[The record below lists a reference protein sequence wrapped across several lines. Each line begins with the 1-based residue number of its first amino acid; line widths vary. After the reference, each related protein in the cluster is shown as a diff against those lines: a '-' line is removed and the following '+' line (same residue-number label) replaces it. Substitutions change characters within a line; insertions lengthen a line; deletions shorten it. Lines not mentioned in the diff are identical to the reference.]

1 VHPTSSPPEPPPQ
14 LGKRALRLRLWAI
27 VGVWAVL
34 AFPFVIIAFNGHE
47 NIESAQSYCPFKLAT
62 GMPCPGCGITKSLVF
77 FYLGQWEKSISY
89 HLFGPLVVAVSLV
102 LTVLL
107 LLEIVWRRDLTS
119 SFLFR
124 KNAGVVLGAGL
135 AIYHASR
142 LIYFLSTHSLSDI
155 LKESMWG

>member
-1 VHPTSSPPEPPPQ
+1 MSSSPVPPQ
-14 LGKRALRLRLWAI
+14 ALSNRALRLRLWALL
-27 VGVWAVL
+27 GVSTVL
-34 AFPFVIIAFNGHE
+34 VFPIIIIAFNGHQ

-89 HLFGPLVVAVSLV
+89 HLFGPLVIAFSVA
-102 LTVLL
+102 LTFLL
-107 LLEIVWRRDLTS
+107 LLEMIWRRDLTS

-124 KNAGVVLGAGL
+124 KHAGVVLGAGL

-142 LIYFLSTHSLSDI
+142 LIYFLSTHSFSDI

>member
-1 VHPTSSPPEPPPQ
+1 MRSLPVTSLRLSKQ
-14 LGKRALRLRLWAI
+14 AIRLRLWALI
-27 VGVWAVL
+27 GVWAVL
-34 AFPFVIIAFNGHE
+34 AFPFVIIAFNGHQ

-89 HLFGPLVVAVSLV
+89 HLFGPLVVAVCVV

-107 LLEIVWRRDLTS
+107 LLEITWRRDLLS

-142 LIYFLSTHSLSDI
+142 LVYFLSTHSLSDI